1 MQVVPLIYSVISWA
15 ITATIMAGIVLILLR
30 SLFNYIDVNPFT
42 WHARNVRRATDPV
55 INPVR
60 RMLMTFRLDPRV
72 APFIVIIL
80 LIVIGYLIVQ
90 IAGTLLNTVGGIL
103 FALTERQA

>member
-55 INPVR
+55 IAPVR
-60 RMLMTFRLDPRV
+60 RMLIGFRLDPKV

-80 LIVIGYLIVQ
+80 IILIGYLILQ
-90 IAGTLLNTVGGIL
+90 LAGTVLNTAGVSG
-103 FALTERQA
+103 